1 MGHFSES
8 FGDKLLPGM
17 YCMPIFAIPKPHS
30 MDLWM
35 VTDQSARKYS
45 LNSMIPREDI
55 IGYPLYNLQHLGKF
69 LLSMHH
75 QVPDPPCI
83 LYKSDIAEA
92 YCLLPV
98 HTYWQIKQVN
108 HVAGALHVD
117 RNNVF
122 RGCVSGCNWITF
134 MVLVSWIT
142 KKKHNIELL
151 RTYADD
157 SFGPDL
163 AANIAWYKP
172 YHKFMPKNQVA
183 ILNLWDKINLP
194 HKESKQVFGS
204 TLTIIG
210 IEVVTDA
217 LTMTM
222 PPDML
227 NKLIITI

>member
-1 MGHFSES
+1 
-8 FGDKLLPGM
+8 
-17 YCMPIFAIPKPHS
+17 
-30 MDLWM
+30 
-35 VTDQSARKYS
+35 
-45 LNSMIPREDI
+45 
-55 IGYPLYNLQHLGKF
+55 
-69 LLSMHH
+69 
-75 QVPDPPCI
+75 
-83 LYKSDIAEA
+83 
-92 YCLLPV
+92 
-98 HTYWQIKQVN
+98 
-108 HVAGALHVD
+108 
-117 RNNVF
+117 
-122 RGCVSGCNWITF
+122 